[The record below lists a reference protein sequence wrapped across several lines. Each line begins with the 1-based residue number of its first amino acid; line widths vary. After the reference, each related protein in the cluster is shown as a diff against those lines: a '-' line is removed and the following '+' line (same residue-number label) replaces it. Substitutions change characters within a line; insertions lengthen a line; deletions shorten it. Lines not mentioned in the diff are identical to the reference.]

1 MKVISKDTR
10 FLATFAQNC
19 FILKMS
25 NIVAIVGR
33 PNVGKSTLF
42 NRLTQTRTAIMDNT
56 SGVTRDRI
64 YGQAE
69 WTGKFFTLIDTG
81 GYVVGSDD
89 TFEDAI
95 RKQVGVAIEEADV
108 VLFVLDCTIGITDLD
123 KEFALVLR
131 RYKKKVIIIG
141 NKADEPSQG
150 YAASEFYALGLGDV
164 FPVSA
169 ANGSG
174 TGELLDE
181 VVQHF
186 PTDGLE
192 DPYGHLPKIAIVGRP
207 NAGKSSLLNVLVG
220 KERTI
225 VTDIAGTTRDA
236 IDTIYNAFGKEF
248 VLTDTAGIRRKR
260 SVHEDLEFYSVMRAI
275 RALENSDVCIVV
287 LDASRGIEAQD
298 VSIISLAHKYGKGIV
313 IMVNKWDL
321 VEKDT
326 QTAKKFTDTILEKL
340 APIDYAPII
349 YASVLEKQRI
359 FQVIEKAMLV
369 YDNRHRKVATSALN
383 QKMLPEID
391 RHKPPTVKGKYVKI
405 KYITQIPSARPTFAF
420 FCNLPQYIPESY
432 GRYLENKL
440 RTHFEFEGVPLQII
454 FRKK

>member
-1 MKVISKDTR
+1 
-10 FLATFAQNC
+10 
-19 FILKMS
+19 MS

-56 SGVTRDRI
+56 SGVTRDRL
-64 YGQAE
+64 YGRAE

-89 TFEDAI
+89 TFEEAI
-95 RKQVGVAIEEADV
+95 REQVTVAIEEADV
-108 VLFVLDCTIGITDLD
+108 VLFVLDCVVGITDLD

-131 RYKKKVIIIG
+131 RHKKKVIMIG
-141 NKADEPSQG
+141 NKADEPIKAYG
-150 YAASEFYALGLGDV
+150 ASEFYALGLGDV

-181 VVQHF
+181 VVSHF
-186 PTDGLE
+186 KTEGVE
-192 DPYGHLPKIAIVGRP
+192 DPYAHLPKIAILGRP
-207 NAGKSSLLNVLVG
+207 NVGKSSLLNVLVG
-220 KERTI
+220 KERSI
-225 VTDIAGTTRDA
+225 VTDIAGTTRDVV
-236 IDTIYNAFGKEF
+236 DTLYHAFGKEF
-248 VLTDTAGIRRKR
+248 VLTDTAGIRRR
-260 SVHEDLEFYSVMRAI
+260 SRVHDDLEFYSVMRAM
-275 RALENSDVCIVV
+275 RALENADVCIIV
-287 LDASRGIEAQD
+287 LDATRGIEAQD
-298 VSIISLAHKYGKGIV
+298 VAIVSLAHRHGKGIV

-321 VEKDT
+321 MIKDT

-349 YASVLEKQRI
+349 FTSVLEKQRI
-359 FQVIEKAMLV
+359 FQVIEKAMEV
-369 YDNRHRKVATSALN
+369 YENRQRRVPTSALN

-391 RHKPPTVKGKYVKI
+391 YHKPPTVKGKYVKI
-405 KYITQIPSARPTFAF
+405 KYITQIPGGRPSFAF

-432 GRYLENKL
+432 ERYLENKL
-440 RTHFEFEGVPLQII
+440 RVHFQFEGVPLQVF